1 MLYARLFYLLNILFN
16 FLKGYIMSKTTNALI
31 IDFLDFKIS
40 MLKDEVSVCNEM
52 RSVLIK
58 RDQEEMEMQMQI
70 QNPQVSI
77 TGDIQ
82 PEVNAAVENA
92 QEPSIQETIEEAQK
106 TINGDIE
113 KAEQFEKN
121 LTTSEDKPISS
132 ACSLPHFVS

>member
-16 FLKGYIMSKTTNALI
+16 FLKGYIMSKTTDQIL
-31 IDFLDFKIS
+31 IDFLDFKIA
-40 MLKDEVSVCNEM
+40 MLKGEVAVCDEM
-52 RSVLIK
+52 RSELIK
-58 RDQEEMEMQMQI
+58 RDQEEMEM

-82 PEVNAAVENA
+82 PEVKAAVENA

>member
-16 FLKGYIMSKTTNALI
+16 FLKGYIMSKTTDQIL
-31 IDFLDFKIS
+31 IDFLDFKIA
-40 MLKDEVSVCNEM
+40 MLKGEVAVCDEM
-52 RSVLIK
+52 RSELIK
-58 RDQEEMEMQMQI
+58 RDQEEMEM

-82 PEVNAAVENA
+82 PEVKAAVENA
-92 QEPSIQETIEEAQK
+92 QEPSIQETIEKAQK